1 MRSLW
6 QKYVFPLCIIGQFI
20 VNITLD
26 KHSIGEIPT
35 LNVTINIKGKVKCLI
50 FTLSLIQIVKLQT
63 FSLGKIVQNHSIS
76 IKWNSFAWQIFD
88 NYGREGEM
96 KLCGV
101 MKSVVTLLIKVVHI
115 STNSS
120 QSPPIWEEIMTWLS
134 PSLNTTSES
143 ASESQSQSLCLVCNM
158 CWLRDQKIF
167 ERLHN
172 DIWEFHQN
180 RNNTWKMFSDS
191 QTIQIL

>member
-20 VNITLD
+20 VNITFD
-26 KHSIGEIPT
+26 KHNIGEIPT

-134 PSLNTTSES
+134 PSLNLRISES
-143 ASESQSQSLCLVCNM
+143 ELLFSLQHVLTQRPKNIWTSSQWYMRIPSE
-158 CWLRDQKIF
+158 QK
-167 ERLHN
+167 
-172 DIWEFHQN
+172 
-180 RNNTWKMFSDS
+180 
-191 QTIQIL
+191 